1 MLKVSIITIVYNNRA
16 TMEDCVKN
24 VLSQSYNRIEY
35 IVVDGGSNDGTMDI
49 IQTYQDR
56 ISQWIS
62 EPDQGIYD
70 AMNKGIRMA
79 TGQVIGF
86 LHSSDV
92 YAHPRVIEEVARVFK
107 NSNVSSVYGD
117 LQYVDKEDL
126 NRVIRYWKSS
136 TYRQGKFRQGWMPP
150 HPTFFVKKDIYEQ
163 YGYFNPYFRIAGDYE
178 LMLRFLERYRISAAY
193 IPEVLVKMRW
203 GGISNGGIKNILLK
217 TYEDYCAWGMNDLN
231 GGVHTILF
239 KNLSKIPQFWERHK
253 TEKSLSKESVKNWGH
268 RPKWKLIDR
277 AAGQ

>member
-1 MLKVSIITIVYNNRA
+1 MLRVSIITIVRNNRA

-24 VLSQSYNRIEY
+24 VLSQSYKEIEY
-35 IVVDGGSNDGTMDI
+35 IVVDGGSNDGTIDI
-49 IQTYQDR
+49 IQAYHER

-70 AMNKGIRMA
+70 AMNKGIEMA

-92 YAHPRVIEEVARVFK
+92 YAHPRVIEEVARVFEK
-107 NSNVSSVYGD
+107 SNASSVYGD
-117 LQYVDKEDL
+117 LQYVDKENL
-126 NRVIRYWKSS
+126 NRVIRNWKSS
-136 TYRQGKFRQGWMPP
+136 PYRHGKFRQGWMPP
-150 HPTFFVKKDIYEQ
+150 HPTFFVRKEIYEK
-163 YGYFNPYFRIAGDYE
+163 YGYFNTDFRIAGDYE

-203 GGISNGGIKNILLK
+203 GGMSNGGIKNILIK
-217 TYEDYCAWGMNDLN
+217 SYEDYRAWGMNDLN

-239 KNLSKIPQFWERHK
+239 KNLSKIPQFL
-253 TEKSLSKESVKNWGH
+253 EK
-268 RPKWKLIDR
+268 
-277 AAGQ
+277 A

>member
-1 MLKVSIITIVYNNRA
+1 MLRVSIITIVRNNRA

-24 VLSQSYNRIEY
+24 VLSQSYKEIEY
-35 IVVDGGSNDGTMDI
+35 IVVDGGSNDGTIDI
-49 IQTYQDR
+49 IQAYHER

-70 AMNKGIRMA
+70 AMNKGIEMA

-92 YAHPRVIEEVARVFK
+92 YAHPRVIEEVARVFEK
-107 NSNVSSVYGD
+107 SNVSSVYGD
-117 LQYVDKEDL
+117 LQYVDKENL
-126 NRVIRYWKSS
+126 NRVIRNWKSS
-136 TYRQGKFRQGWMPP
+136 PYRHGKFRQGWMPP
-150 HPTFFVKKDIYEQ
+150 HPTFFVRKEIYEK
-163 YGYFNPYFRIAGDYE
+163 YGYFNTDFRIAGDYE

-203 GGISNGGIKNILLK
+203 GGMSNGGIKNILIK
-217 TYEDYCAWGMNDLN
+217 SYEDYRAWGMNDLN

-239 KNLSKIPQFWERHK
+239 KNLSKIPQFL
-253 TEKSLSKESVKNWGH
+253 EK
-268 RPKWKLIDR
+268 
-277 AAGQ
+277 A

>member
-1 MLKVSIITIVYNNRA
+1 MLRVSIITIVRNNRA

-24 VLSQSYNRIEY
+24 VLSQSYKEIEY
-35 IVVDGGSNDGTMDI
+35 IVVDGGSNDGTIDI
-49 IQTYQDR
+49 IQAYHER

-70 AMNKGIRMA
+70 AMNKGIEMA

-92 YAHPRVIEEVARVFK
+92 YAHPRVIEEVARVFEK
-107 NSNVSSVYGD
+107 SNASSVYGD
-117 LQYVDKEDL
+117 LQYVDKENL
-126 NRVIRYWKSS
+126 NKVIRNWKSS
-136 TYRQGKFRQGWMPP
+136 PYRHGKFRQGWMPP
-150 HPTFFVKKDIYEQ
+150 HPTFFVRKEIYEK
-163 YGYFNPYFRIAGDYE
+163 YGYFNTDFRIAGDYE

-203 GGISNGGIKNILLK
+203 GGMSNGGIKNILIK
-217 TYEDYCAWGMNDLN
+217 SYEDYRAWGMNDLN

-239 KNLSKIPQFWERHK
+239 KNLSKIPQFL
-253 TEKSLSKESVKNWGH
+253 EK
-268 RPKWKLIDR
+268 
-277 AAGQ
+277 A

>member
-1 MLKVSIITIVYNNRA
+1 MLRVSIITIVRNNRA

-24 VLSQSYNRIEY
+24 VLSQSYKEIEY
-35 IVVDGGSNDGTMDI
+35 IVVDGGSNDGTIDI
-49 IQTYQDR
+49 IQAYHER

-70 AMNKGIRMA
+70 AMNKGIEMA

-92 YAHPRVIEEVARVFK
+92 YAHPRVIEEVARVFEK
-107 NSNVSSVYGD
+107 SNVSSVYGD

-126 NRVIRYWKSS
+126 NRVIRNWKSS
-136 TYRQGKFRQGWMPP
+136 PYLHGKFRQGWMPP
-150 HPTFFVKKDIYEQ
+150 HPTFFVRKEIYEK
-163 YGYFNPYFRIAGDYE
+163 YGYFNTDFRIAGDYE

-203 GGISNGGIKNILLK
+203 GGMSNGGIKNILIK
-217 TYEDYCAWGMNDLN
+217 SYEDYRAWGMNDLN

-239 KNLSKIPQFWERHK
+239 KNLSKIPQFL
-253 TEKSLSKESVKNWGH
+253 EK
-268 RPKWKLIDR
+268 
-277 AAGQ
+277 A

>member
-1 MLKVSIITIVYNNRA
+1 MLRVSIITIVRNNRA

-24 VLSQSYNRIEY
+24 VLSQSYKEIEY
-35 IVVDGGSNDGTMDI
+35 IVVDGGSNDGTIDI
-49 IQTYQDR
+49 IQAYHER

-70 AMNKGIRMA
+70 AMNKGIEMA

-92 YAHPRVIEEVARVFK
+92 YAHPRVIEEVARVFEK
-107 NSNVSSVYGD
+107 SNASSVYGD
-117 LQYVDKEDL
+117 LQYVDKENL
-126 NRVIRYWKSS
+126 NRVIRNWKSS
-136 TYRQGKFRQGWMPP
+136 PYRHGKFRQGWMPP
-150 HPTFFVKKDIYEQ
+150 HPTFFVRKEIYEK
-163 YGYFNPYFRIAGDYE
+163 YGYFNTDFRIAGDYE

-203 GGISNGGIKNILLK
+203 GGISNGGVKNILIK
-217 TYEDYCAWGMNDLN
+217 SYEDYRAWGMNDLN

-239 KNLSKIPQFWERHK
+239 KNLSKIPQFL
-253 TEKSLSKESVKNWGH
+253 EK
-268 RPKWKLIDR
+268 
-277 AAGQ
+277 A

>member
-1 MLKVSIITIVYNNRA
+1 MLRVSIITIVRNNRA

-24 VLSQSYNRIEY
+24 VLSQSYKEIEY
-35 IVVDGGSNDGTMDI
+35 IVVDGGSNDGTIDI
-49 IQTYQDR
+49 IQAYHER

-70 AMNKGIRMA
+70 AMNKGIEMA

-92 YAHPRVIEEVARVFK
+92 YAHPRVIEEVARVFEK
-107 NSNVSSVYGD
+107 SNVSSVYGD
-117 LQYVDKEDL
+117 LQYVDKENL
-126 NRVIRYWKSS
+126 NRVIRNWKSS
-136 TYRQGKFRQGWMPP
+136 PYCHGKFRQGWMPP
-150 HPTFFVKKDIYEQ
+150 HPTFFVRKEIYEK
-163 YGYFNPYFRIAGDYE
+163 YGYFNTDFRIAGDYE

-203 GGISNGGIKNILLK
+203 GGMSNGGIKNILIK
-217 TYEDYCAWGMNDLN
+217 SYEDYRAWGMNDLN

-239 KNLSKIPQFWERHK
+239 KNLSKIPQFL
-253 TEKSLSKESVKNWGH
+253 EK
-268 RPKWKLIDR
+268 
-277 AAGQ
+277 A

>member
-1 MLKVSIITIVYNNRA
+1 MLRVSIITIVRNNRA

-24 VLSQSYNRIEY
+24 VLSQSYKEIEY
-35 IVVDGGSNDGTMDI
+35 IVVDGGSNDGTIDI
-49 IQTYQDR
+49 IQAYHER

-70 AMNKGIRMA
+70 AMNKGIEMA

-92 YAHPRVIEEVARVFK
+92 YAHPRVIEEVARVFEK
-107 NSNVSSVYGD
+107 SNVSSVYGD
-117 LQYVDKEDL
+117 LQYVDKENL
-126 NRVIRYWKSS
+126 NRVIRNWKSS
-136 TYRQGKFRQGWMPP
+136 PYRHGKFRQGWMPP
-150 HPTFFVKKDIYEQ
+150 HPTFFVRKEIYEK
-163 YGYFNPYFRIAGDYE
+163 YGYFNTDFRIAGDYE

-203 GGISNGGIKNILLK
+203 GGMSNGGIKNILIK
-217 TYEDYCAWGMNDLN
+217 SYEDYRAWGMTDLN

-239 KNLSKIPQFWERHK
+239 KNLSKIPQFL
-253 TEKSLSKESVKNWGH
+253 EK
-268 RPKWKLIDR
+268 
-277 AAGQ
+277 A

>member
-1 MLKVSIITIVYNNRA
+1 MLRVSIITIVRNNRA

-24 VLSQSYNRIEY
+24 VLSQSYKEIEY
-35 IVVDGGSNDGTMDI
+35 IVVDGGSNDGTIDI
-49 IQTYQDR
+49 IQAYHER

-70 AMNKGIRMA
+70 AMNKGIEMA

-92 YAHPRVIEEVARVFK
+92 YAHPRVIEEVAQVFEK
-107 NSNVSSVYGD
+107 SNVSSVYGD
-117 LQYVDKEDL
+117 LQYVDKENL
-126 NRVIRYWKSS
+126 NRVIRNWKSS
-136 TYRQGKFRQGWMPP
+136 PYCHGKFRQGWMPP
-150 HPTFFVKKDIYEQ
+150 HPTFFVRKEIYEK
-163 YGYFNPYFRIAGDYE
+163 YGYFNTDFRIAGDYE

-203 GGISNGGIKNILLK
+203 GGMSNGGIKNILIK
-217 TYEDYCAWGMNDLN
+217 SYEDYRAWGMNDLN

-239 KNLSKIPQFWERHK
+239 KNLSKIPQFWEK
-253 TEKSLSKESVKNWGH
+253 
-268 RPKWKLIDR
+268 
-277 AAGQ
+277 A